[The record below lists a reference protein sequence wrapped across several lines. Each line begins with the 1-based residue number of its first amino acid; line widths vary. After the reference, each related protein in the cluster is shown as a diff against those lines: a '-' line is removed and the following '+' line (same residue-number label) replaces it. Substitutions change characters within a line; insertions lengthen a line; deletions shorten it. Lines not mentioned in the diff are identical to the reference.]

1 MMKYLKL
8 LFLVIFTAP
17 LFAQQATDYFPASN
31 GYKWYFKTTLL
42 DSLNN
47 EIDSLAT
54 YSIDSLAGDISYQ
67 GFQAKYIVGKT
78 GTYETVSFI
87 PYTDTSYVSLSGTE
101 GRTYFGLGALNS
113 LIGLVDTTALDSN
126 FAGIFNL
133 IASVQGWYSTYRL
146 ANNVNS
152 NYTLF
157 TKDTTITVDSITLPL
172 RFQVRARRINDGVL
186 STDVGSFN
194 CKKFI
199 LSYSVSYILIPIL
212 PITLISIPDTHYIA
226 QGNWLLKQIAPS
238 TSLDLSIVQLGSFTF
253 PGRVE
258 VVIPPIIPSS
268 VEKEHSGTPD
278 GFYLAQ
284 NYPNPFNPSTVIEY
298 SIQKDSD
305 VKLTVYDNL
314 GRVVEK
320 LFDGFRT
327 AGKYKA
333 EFNAEGL
340 AGGVYFY
347 RIEAGDFTKT
357 GRMILL
363 K

>member
-1 MMKYLKL
+1 MMKYIKF
-8 LFLVIFTAP
+8 LFFMILAVPGI
-17 LFAQQATDYFPASN
+17 AQQATDYFPAAN
-31 GYKWYFKTTLL
+31 GHKWYFKTTLL

-54 YSIDSLAGDISYQ
+54 YSIDSLAGDVSYLGYQ
-67 GFQAKYIVGKT
+67 SKYILGKT
-78 GTYETVSFI
+78 ATYETVPFL

-126 FAGIFNL
+126 FAGLFNL
-133 IASVQGWYSTYRL
+133 LASVQGWYSTYRL
-146 ANNVNS
+146 ANTVNS

-157 TKDTTITVDSITLPL
+157 TKDTTITIDSTNLPL
-172 RFQVRARRINDGVL
+172 RFQVRGRRINDGVL
-186 STDVGSFN
+186 STSAGNFN

-212 PITLISIPDTHYIA
+212 PITLITIPDTHYVA
-226 QGNWLLKQIAPS
+226 QGNWLVKQIAPS
-238 TSLDLSIVQLGSFTF
+238 TSLDLSVVQLGSFTF

-258 VVIPPIIPSS
+258 VVIPPIVPSS
-268 VEKEHSGTPD
+268 VEEEYLGVPD
-278 GFYLAQ
+278 GFTLAQ

-298 SIQKDSD
+298 SIPKDSE

-314 GRVVEK
+314 GREVEK
-320 LFDGFRT
+320 LFEGFRA
-327 AGKYKA
+327 AGKYRA
-333 EFNAEGL
+333 EFKAAGL

-347 RIEAGDFTKT
+347 RIEAGEISKT

>member
-1 MMKYLKL
+1 MMKYFKF
-8 LFLVIFTAP
+8 LFLMILTVPCI
-17 LFAQQATDYFPASN
+17 AQQAADYFPASN
-31 GYKWYFKTTLL
+31 GFKWYFKTTLL

-54 YSIDSLAGDISYQ
+54 YSVDSLAGDVSYL
-67 GFQAKYIVGKT
+67 GYQAKYILGKT
-78 GTYETVSFI
+78 GTYETVPFL

-113 LIGLVDTTALDSN
+113 LIGLVDTTALDSS
-126 FAGIFNL
+126 FSGIFNL
-133 IASVQGWYSTYRL
+133 LASVQGWYSTYRL
-146 ANNVNS
+146 ANSLNS

-157 TKDTTITVDSITLPL
+157 TKDTTITVDSTTLPL
-172 RFQVRARRINDGVL
+172 RFQVRAKRVADGIL
-186 STDVGSFN
+186 STDLGAYN
-194 CKKFI
+194 CKKFV

-268 VEKEHSGTPD
+268 VEKEYPGVPD
-278 GFYLAQ
+278 GLNLAQ
-284 NYPNPFNPSTVIEY
+284 NYPNPFNPTTVIEY
-298 SIQKDSD
+298 SIPKDTG

-320 LFDGFRT
+320 LFDGFRA
-327 AGKYKA
+327 AGTYRNN
-333 EFNAEGL
+333 FNAEGL

-347 RIEAGDFTKT
+347 RLEAGDLSKT